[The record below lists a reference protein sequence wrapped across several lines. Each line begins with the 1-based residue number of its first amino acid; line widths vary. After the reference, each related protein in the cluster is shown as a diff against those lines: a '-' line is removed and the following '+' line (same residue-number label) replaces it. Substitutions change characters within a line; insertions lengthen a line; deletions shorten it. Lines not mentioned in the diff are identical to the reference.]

1 MKIVVLKGSPRKS
14 GNSNWLA
21 DRFAKGAAEAGHEV
35 FEFDCTK
42 HNVGGCLGCGACG
55 MNGPCVQ
62 RDDFALVRDRLVEAD
77 AILFATP
84 IYYFGMSGQL
94 KNVID
99 RFYSI
104 HDCMGR
110 KKALLFATMGNP
122 NEHVSD
128 PAVLMYEKMIAYL
141 GWEDGGRIIASG
153 VWASGD
159 IKNTAFGQ
167 KAYELG
173 RQL

>member
-1 MKIVVLKGSPRKS
+1 MKIVILKGSPRKS

-21 DRFAKGAAEAGHEV
+21 DRFAEGAAASGHEV

-42 HNVGGCLGCGACG
+42 HHVGGCLGCNACG

-62 RDDFALVRDRLVEAD
+62 KDDFGLVRDKLVEAD

-84 IYYFGMSGQL
+84 IYYFGVSGQL
-94 KNVID
+94 KSVID

-122 NEHVSD
+122 DAQVSE
-128 PAVLMYEKMIAYL
+128 PATLMYDKMVAYL
-141 GWEDGGRIIASG
+141 GWEDCGRIIASG
-153 VWASGD
+153 VWSVGD
-159 IKNTAFGQ
+159 IQNTDYGR
-167 KAYELG
+167 KAYDLG
-173 RQL
+173 KNI